1 MRKSGQRGQVRCTQ
15 GENGM
20 VPDSSATAAR
30 LKRPSWKD
38 PRLLVGM
45 LLVLVSVAGVIFLVG
60 SADRT
65 TEVYA
70 ARDGIA
76 VGERLTPENVV
87 RAKVRLGDTE
97 QHYVTVEAGL
107 PQDVVAVQRI
117 AKDQLVPRASL
128 GEVDR
133 LDRKPVALNI
143 EQTLPSQAVA
153 GARVD
158 VWVAQPDAKNGFSEP
173 KLILPGAEIAEVTTG
188 STALGSSKTT
198 VLMVL
203 VEDKQM
209 PALLGAQANEAK
221 ISVVWNPDRKSVV

>member
-1 MRKSGQRGQVRCTQ
+1 
-15 GENGM
+15 M

-38 PRLLVGM
+38 PRLLVGV
-45 LLVLVSVAGVIFLVG
+45 LLVLVSVAGVVFLVG

-76 VGERLTPENVV
+76 VGERLTRDNVV
-87 RAKVRLGDTE
+87 RAKVRLGETE
-97 QHYVTVEAGL
+97 EQYITAESGI
-107 PQDVVAVQRI
+107 PEGVVAVQRI
-117 AKDQLVPRASL
+117 GKDQLVPRASL
-128 GEVDR
+128 GSVDQ
-133 LDRKPVALNI
+133 LDRKPVALTI
-143 EQTLPSQAVA
+143 EETLPTQAVA

-158 VWVAQPDAKNGFSEP
+158 VWVAQPDARNGFSEP
-173 KLILPGAEIAEVTTG
+173 KLLLPGAEIAEVTSG
-188 STALGSSKTT
+188 STTLGSSKTT

-203 VEDKQM
+203 VEDGQM

-221 ISVVWNPDRKSVV
+221 ISVVWNPGGGAR

>member
-1 MRKSGQRGQVRCTQ
+1 
-15 GENGM
+15 M
-20 VPDSSATAAR
+20 VPEANATAAR
-30 LKRPSWKD
+30 LKRPSWRD
-38 PRLLVGM
+38 PRLLLGV
-45 LLVLVSVAGVIFLVG
+45 LLVLVSVAGVIYLVD

-97 QHYVTVEAGL
+97 QHYITVESGL
-107 PQDVVAVQRI
+107 PEGVVALQRI

-128 GEVDR
+128 GEVDG

-158 VWVAQPDAKNGFSEP
+158 VWVAQPDAKNGFNEP
-173 KLILPGAEIAEVTTG
+173 RLLLPGAEIAEVTSG
-188 STALGSSKTT
+188 STALGSSKST

-203 VEDKQM
+203 VDDRQM

-221 ISVVWNPDRKSVV
+221 ISVVWNPGGAK

>member
-1 MRKSGQRGQVRCTQ
+1 
-15 GENGM
+15 M
-20 VPDSSATAAR
+20 VPDSSTTAPR

-38 PRLLVGM
+38 PRLLVGI
-45 LLVLVSVAGVIFLVG
+45 LLVLASIAGVIFLVG

-70 ARDGIA
+70 AREGIA

-97 QHYVTVEAGL
+97 QHYITVEAGL
-107 PQDVVAVQRI
+107 PQDVVAMQRI
-117 AKDQLVPRASL
+117 GKDQLVPRASL
-128 GEVDR
+128 GAVDQ
-133 LDRKPVALNI
+133 LNRKPVALNV

-158 VWVAQPDAKNGFSEP
+158 VWVAQPDAKNGFTEP
-173 KLILPGAEIAEVTTG
+173 KLILPGAEIAEVANG
-188 STALGSSKTT
+188 STALGSAKTT

-221 ISVVWNPDRKSVV
+221 ISVVWNPGGAR

>member
-1 MRKSGQRGQVRCTQ
+1 
-15 GENGM
+15 M
-20 VPDSSATAAR
+20 VPESAATAAR

-38 PRLLVGM
+38 PRLMVGI
-45 LLVLVSVAGVIFLVG
+45 LLVLASVAGVVFLVG

-76 VGERLTPENVV
+76 VGETLTPENVV
-87 RAKVRLGDTE
+87 RVKVRLGDAE
-97 QHYVTVEAGL
+97 QHYITASDGL
-107 PQDVVAVQRI
+107 PQGTVAVQRI

-128 GEVDR
+128 GEVDQ
-133 LDRKPVALNI
+133 LNRKPVAI
-143 EQTLPSQAVA
+143 QVEQSLPSQAVP

-173 KLILPGAEIAEVTTG
+173 KLVLPGAEIAEVTTG

-203 VEDKQM
+203 VEDGQM

-221 ISVVWNPDRKSVV
+221 ISVVWNPGGTR

>member
-1 MRKSGQRGQVRCTQ
+1 
-15 GENGM
+15 M

-38 PRLLVGM
+38 PRLLVGV
-45 LLVLVSVAGVIFLVG
+45 LLVLVSVAGVVFLVG

-76 VGERLTPENVV
+76 VGERLTRDNVV
-87 RAKVRLGDTE
+87 RAKVRLGETE
-97 QHYVTVEAGL
+97 EQYITAESGI
-107 PQDVVAVQRI
+107 PEGVVAVQRI
-117 AKDQLVPRASL
+117 GKDQLVPRASL
-128 GEVDR
+128 GSVDQ
-133 LDRKPVALNI
+133 LDRKPVALTI
-143 EQTLPSQAVA
+143 EETLPTQAVA

-158 VWVAQPDAKNGFSEP
+158 VWVAQPDARNGFSEP
-173 KLILPGAEIAEVTTG
+173 KLLLPGAEIAEVTSG

-203 VEDKQM
+203 VEDGQM
-209 PALLGAQANEAK
+209 PVLLGAQANEAK
-221 ISVVWNPDRKSVV
+221 ISVVWNPGGGAR

>member
-1 MRKSGQRGQVRCTQ
+1 
-15 GENGM
+15 M
-20 VPDSSATAAR
+20 VPESAAIAAR

-38 PRLLVGM
+38 PRLMVGI
-45 LLVLVSVAGVIFLVG
+45 LLVLASVAGVVYLIG

-76 VGERLTPENVV
+76 VGEPVTPDNVV
-87 RAKVRLGDTE
+87 RVKVRLGDTE
-97 QHYVTVEAGL
+97 QHYITASDGL
-107 PQDVVAVQRI
+107 PAGTVAVQRI

-128 GEVDR
+128 GDVDQ
-133 LDRKPVALNI
+133 LNRKPVAI
-143 EQTLPSQAVA
+143 QVEQSLPSQAVP

-158 VWVAQPDAKNGFSEP
+158 VWVAQPDAKNGYSEP
-173 KLILPGAEIAEVTTG
+173 KLVLPGAEIAEVATG

-203 VEDKQM
+203 VEDSQM

-221 ISVVWNPDRKSVV
+221 ISVVWNPGGTR

>member
-1 MRKSGQRGQVRCTQ
+1 
-15 GENGM
+15 M
-20 VPDSSATAAR
+20 VPDSSAMAPR

-38 PRLLVGM
+38 PRLLVGV
-45 LLVLVSVAGVIFLVG
+45 LLVLVSVAGVTFLVG

-87 RAKVRLGDTE
+87 RAKVRLGNTE
-97 QHYVTVEAGL
+97 QHYITVEDGL
-107 PQDVVAVQRI
+107 PRDVVAMQRI

-128 GEVDR
+128 GEVDQ
-133 LDRKPVALNI
+133 LNRKPVALSI
-143 EQTLPSQAVA
+143 AQTLPSQAVA

-203 VEDKQM
+203 VEDRQM
-209 PALLGAQANEAK
+209 PGLLGAQANDAK
-221 ISVVWNPDRKSVV
+221 MSVVWNPGGAR

>member
-1 MRKSGQRGQVRCTQ
+1 
-15 GENGM
+15 M
-20 VPDSSATAAR
+20 VPESSAAAAR

-38 PRLLVGM
+38 PRLIVGI
-45 LLVLVSVAGVIFLVG
+45 LLVLVSVAGVVFLVG

-76 VGERLTPENVV
+76 VGEPLTPENVV
-87 RAKVRLGDTE
+87 RVKVRLGDTE
-97 QHYVTVEAGL
+97 RHYIPASGGL
-107 PQDVVAVQRI
+107 PGGVVAVQRI
-117 AKDQLVPRASL
+117 GKDQLVPRASL
-128 GEVDR
+128 GQVDQ
-133 LDRKPVALNI
+133 LNRKPVAI
-143 EQTLPSQAVA
+143 TVEQSLPSQAVP

-173 KLILPGAEIAEVTTG
+173 KLVLPGAEIAEVTTG

-198 VLMVL
+198 VLVVL
-203 VEDKQM
+203 VEDRLM

-221 ISVVWNPDRKSVV
+221 ISVVWNPGGAR

>member
-1 MRKSGQRGQVRCTQ
+1 
-15 GENGM
+15 M
-20 VPDSSATAAR
+20 VPDSSVGAAR
-30 LKRPSWKD
+30 LKRPSWRD
-38 PRLLVGM
+38 PRLLVGV
-45 LLVLVSVAGVIFLVG
+45 LLVLVSIAGVVFLVG

-97 QHYVTVEAGL
+97 QHYIAVADGL
-107 PQDVVAVQRI
+107 PQDVVAMQRI
-117 AKDQLVPRASL
+117 GKDQLVPRSIL

-133 LDRKPVALNI
+133 LDRKPVALTI
-143 EQTLPSQAVA
+143 DQTLPAQAVA

-173 KLILPGAEIAEVTTG
+173 KLLLHGAEITEVATG

-221 ISVVWNPDRKSVV
+221 ISVVWNPGGAR

>member
-1 MRKSGQRGQVRCTQ
+1 
-15 GENGM
+15 M
-20 VPDSSATAAR
+20 VPDSSTTAPR

-38 PRLLVGM
+38 PRLLVGI
-45 LLVLVSVAGVIFLVG
+45 LLVLASIAGVIFLVG

-70 ARDGIA
+70 AREGIA

-87 RAKVRLGDTE
+87 RAKVRLGNTE
-97 QHYVTVEAGL
+97 QHYITVEAGL
-107 PQDVVAVQRI
+107 PQDVVAMQRI
-117 AKDQLVPRASL
+117 GKDQLVPRASL
-128 GEVDR
+128 GAVDQ
-133 LDRKPVALNI
+133 LNRKPVALNV

-158 VWVAQPDAKNGFSEP
+158 VWVAQPDAKNGFTEP
-173 KLILPGAEIAEVTTG
+173 KLILPGAEIAEVANG

-221 ISVVWNPDRKSVV
+221 ISVVWNPGGAR

>member
-1 MRKSGQRGQVRCTQ
+1 
-15 GENGM
+15 M

-38 PRLLVGM
+38 PRLLVGV
-45 LLVLVSVAGVIFLVG
+45 LLVLVSVAGVVFLVG

-76 VGERLTPENVV
+76 VGERLTRDNVV
-87 RAKVRLGDTE
+87 RAKVRLGETE
-97 QHYVTVEAGL
+97 EQYITAESGI
-107 PQDVVAVQRI
+107 PEGVVAVQRI
-117 AKDQLVPRASL
+117 GKHQLVPRASL
-128 GEVDR
+128 GSVDQ
-133 LDRKPVALNI
+133 LDRKPVALTI
-143 EQTLPSQAVA
+143 EETLPTQAVA

-158 VWVAQPDAKNGFSEP
+158 VWVAQPDARNGFSEP
-173 KLILPGAEIAEVTTG
+173 KLLLPGAEIAEVTSG

-203 VEDKQM
+203 VEDGQM

-221 ISVVWNPDRKSVV
+221 ISVVWNPGGGAR